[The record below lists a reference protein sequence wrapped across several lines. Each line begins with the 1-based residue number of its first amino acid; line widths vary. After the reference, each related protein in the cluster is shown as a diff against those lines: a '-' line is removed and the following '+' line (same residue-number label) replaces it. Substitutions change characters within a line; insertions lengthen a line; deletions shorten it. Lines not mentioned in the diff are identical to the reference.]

1 MPIVVQ
7 GYTLRY
13 RAYTAEQVDET
24 YAKLAALGYDGVEA
38 GLGSHMMPVE
48 DDAALLA
55 KHGLRAADAYC
66 DVSKPD
72 EAMKRADAYGVRIL
86 GVPSIPGEMLHSVEG
101 FKRYAAKLNELA
113 APYRG
118 TGFKLQYHNHAQEF
132 RNFPQLNGK
141 AGMAILIEDT
151 DPESIVFELDTH
163 WMAAAG
169 CDSAQWIKKVAG
181 RIPIVHFKD
190 YAFDWKAEETG
201 MGGVYKRYAE
211 IGQGNIT
218 WPPIVV
224 ACEEAGVEWYC
235 VEQDRTVLDEF
246 ECLKISID
254 YMRGIGIK

>member
-1 MPIVVQ
+1 MPIGVQ

-13 RAYTAEQVDET
+13 RVCTAEQVEDA
-24 YAKLAALGYDGVEA
+24 YKKLAAMGYDGVEA
-38 GLGSHMMPVE
+38 GMGGHLMPAE
-48 DDAALLA
+48 DDAALL
-55 KHGLRAADAYC
+55 KQYGLRAADAYG

-72 EAMKRADAYGVRIL
+72 AAMKRAEAYGVRIL

-101 FKRYAAKLNELA
+101 FKRYAAMINELA
-113 APYRG
+113 EPYRG
-118 TGFKLQYHNHAQEF
+118 TGFKLQYHNHSQEF

-141 AGMAILIEDT
+141 AGMAILIEET
-151 DPESIVFELDTH
+151 DPDMVVFELDTH

-169 CDSAQWIKKVAG
+169 CDSAQWIGKVKG

-190 YAFDWKAEETG
+190 YAIDWKAEETG

-211 IGQGNIT
+211 IGQGNIN
-218 WPPIVV
+218 WPPIVT
-224 ACEEAGVEWYC
+224 ACVEAGVEWYC

-254 YMRGIGIK
+254 YMRGIGVK